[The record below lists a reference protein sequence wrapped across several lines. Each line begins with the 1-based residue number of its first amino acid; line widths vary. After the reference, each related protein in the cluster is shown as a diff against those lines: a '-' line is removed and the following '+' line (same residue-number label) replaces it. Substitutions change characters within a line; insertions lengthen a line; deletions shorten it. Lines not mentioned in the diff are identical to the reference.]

1 MSALRTTNQDQ
12 MSKFIKDI
20 ENTIEVMTK
29 NKLPSTKKQVIPPLY
44 DFIPYCQDRRS
55 QPTKRHAAEEVK
67 RFYQVCN
74 SKGVYTDTNIVY
86 KMVAIIRKGRQCQ
99 TSEERYALRCEQM
112 SEGLS
117 LGVSRSSHADA
128 KKQLLIKKEAKL
140 KQFQESIKKDM
151 IPSSIPEKKVILK
164 LEKVEIPDSWD
175 DSDEE

>member
-1 MSALRTTNQDQ
+1 MSAFRTTNQDQ

-20 ENTIEVMTK
+20 EKTIEVMTK

-44 DFIPYCQDRRS
+44 DFIPYCQDKRS

-67 RFYQVCN
+67 RFYQVCS

-99 TSEERYALRCEQM
+99 TSEERYSLQCKQM
-112 SEGLS
+112 SEGLC
-117 LGVSRSSHADA
+117 LGVSKSSYAEA
-128 KKQLLIKKEAKL
+128 KKQLSIKKEEKL
-140 KQFQESIKKDM
+140 KKLQQSIKEDA
-151 IPSSIPEKKVILK
+151 IPEKKVILK
-164 LEKVEIPDSWD
+164 IERVEIPDSWD